1 MIPNESS
8 PHPSPEV
15 TPSRTYVGLVQVS
28 ASGVLWGTGGLAVV
42 LVNRY
47 ADLSALT
54 ITAYRAAIA
63 TVLVVAAVVAL
74 RRTASI
80 RVILSRHLVRAIIV
94 GVLMG
99 LMQWLFF
106 VAVIAVGVTVATVV
120 TLGIAPVLMTGV
132 TAARTRA
139 APPLREVTI
148 VLAALVGL
156 VLVAGSSGSG
166 VTGPQPVLGVI
177 AALASG
183 AAFAAATDLGTPLA
197 RGADPLAVTA
207 VTTTIAAL
215 GLIPVALLTV
225 AVIGGPIVTTDL
237 TALLVLLYM
246 GAVTMALAYGLLYA
260 GLRTTSS
267 STAVIAILLEPVTA
281 AVVAT
286 LFLGEVLRP
295 AGIVGGVF
303 ILLALAGSGRA
314 QRSPLETPTNP
325 TFVSAGTGE

>member
-1 MIPNESS
+1 MLPASQS
-8 PHPSPEV
+8 PSQPSAPR
-15 TPSRTYVGLVQVS
+15 PYLGLIQVS
-28 ASGVLWGTGGLAVV
+28 AAGILWGTGGLAVV

-63 TVLVVAAVVAL
+63 TVILLAAVLAM

-80 RVILSRHLVRAIIV
+80 RVVLSRHLVRAIVV

-106 VAVIAVGVTVATVV
+106 LAVIAVGVTVATVL

-132 TAARTRA
+132 SAARTRA
-139 APPLREVTI
+139 APSPRDTAV

-156 VLVAGSSGSG
+156 ILVAGSSGSG
-166 VTGPQPVLGVI
+166 VTGPQPVLGVLM
-177 AALASG
+177 ALASG
-183 AAFAAATDLGTPLA
+183 AAFAAGTDLSAPLA
-197 RGADPLAVTA
+197 RRADPLAVTA
-207 VTTTIAAL
+207 VTTTITAL
-215 GLIPVALLTV
+215 GLIPVALLSV
-225 AVIGGPIVTTDL
+225 AVNGGAILTTDP
-237 TALLVLLYM
+237 TAVLVLVYM

-286 LFLGEVLRP
+286 LFLGEALRP
-295 AGIVGGVF
+295 AGVVGGVF
-303 ILLALAGSGRA
+303 ILFALAGSGRA
-314 QRSPLETPTNP
+314 RRSPLEVPH
-325 TFVSAGTGE
+325 

>member
-1 MIPNESS
+1 MIPTEPPPPFNA
-8 PHPSPEV
+8 EV
-15 TPSRTYVGLVQVS
+15 TPSRTYLGLIQVS
-28 ASGVLWGTGGLAVV
+28 ASGILWGTGGLAVV

-63 TVLVVAAVVAL
+63 TVIVVAAVVVL

-80 RVILSRHLVRAIIV
+80 RVVLSRHLVRAIVV

-120 TLGIAPVLMTGV
+120 TMGIAPVLMTGV
-132 TAARTRA
+132 TAARTRSL
-139 APPLREVTI
+139 PSLREAAV
-148 VLAALVGL
+148 VSAALVGL

-166 VTGPQPVLGVI
+166 VTGPQPVLGVVV
-177 AALASG
+177 ALASG

-197 RGADPLAVTA
+197 RGADPMAVTA

-225 AVIGGPIVTTDL
+225 AVSGGATVTTDP

-260 GLRTTSS
+260 GLRTTTS

-295 AGIVGGVF
+295 AGIAGGVF
-303 ILLALAGSGRA
+303 IVLALAGTGRA
-314 QRSPLETPTNP
+314 QRSPLEMPH
-325 TFVSAGTGE
+325 